1 MAARQASNAG
11 ARCADAAVIATAISP
26 DRQRPDAMVDGDLGP
41 GPLAL
46 DLLGDLGQHLLG
58 HLDVRLVL
66 QADDVG
72 QLVALAGE
80 RRR

>member
-11 ARCADAAVIATAISP
+11 ARCADAAVIATATSP
-26 DRQRPDAMVDGDLGP
+26 TPSDADAVVDRDLGAR
-41 GPLAL
+41 PLAL
-46 DLLGDLGQHLLG
+46 DLLGDLGEHLLG

-66 QADDVG
+66 QADDV
-72 QLVALAGE
+72 AAGGGPAGA

>member
-26 DRQRPDAMVDGDLGP
+26 TASDADAMVDRDLGAR
-41 GPLAL
+41 PLAL

-72 QLVALAGE
+72 QVVALRGA